1 MIRIITACADGFASV
16 WDEHHNK
23 IADLPPDLSMQS
35 KTTAKVVRT
44 ILILHLIHT

>member
-1 MIRIITACADGFASV
+1 MKSIENSEIHTKSF